1 VGRVTS
7 LRAGTSVLA
16 GFGGVWR
23 PIGRTLGSELI
34 VFLVYGIPYSVH
46 YYVDIR
52 VHFVIVVTPIVFDV
66 AHSSVQSIMFVCI

>member
-1 VGRVTS
+1 VSWRVS
-7 LRAGTSVLA
+7 AEYLR
-16 GFGGVWR
+16 R

-52 VHFVIVVTPIVFDV
+52 VHFVIVVTPIVFGV